1 VKPSA
6 PAGDGTTARRTEE
19 RTNLG
24 GDRHNEGE
32 TLGRY
37 ILRRTLINIPVI
49 LLVTT
54 LVFFATNVLPGDFVA
69 QRIAEN
75 NPQAE
80 GGAEAVEAQIAKIKK
95 ELGIDDSVPV
105 RYVKYIGNLLRG
117 DFGTSYQNGKSATSE
132 FRAGLPYTVQ
142 MALMSLAVALL
153 TSIPIGIISAIRQD
167 SMTDYFLRFFAILF
181 VAAPNFWVATMFLLY
196 VVRGVDIGPVTL
208 GWDVPISTHPLIWED
223 PWGSIRLFIIP
234 AVAGGLASGAGV
246 MRLLRSQMLEVLRQD
261 YIRTAW
267 AKGVRERVIIVRHA
281 LKNAL
286 IPVLTVI
293 GLTIAGLLSGNVVF
307 EFLFNIPGVGNRIL
321 TAIRARDVPVVQAF
335 VVILATFIVFV
346 NLFIDVLYGIVDPRV
361 RLS

>member
-1 VKPSA
+1 
-6 PAGDGTTARRTEE
+6 
-19 RTNLG
+19 LG
-24 GDRHNEGE
+24 N
-32 TLGRY
+32 Y

-49 LLVTT
+49 LLVAT

-69 QRIAEN
+69 QKIAGN
-75 NPQAE
+75 NPTGE
-80 GGAEAVEAQIAKIKK
+80 GGPEAIKAQIQKIR
-95 ELGIDDSVPV
+95 EDLGIDDPIPV
-105 RYVKYIGNLLRG
+105 RYVKYLGNLVQG
-117 DFGTSYQNGKSATSE
+117 DFGTSYRSGNSALSE
-132 FRAGLPYTVQ
+132 FRRGIPYTLQLSV
-142 MALMSLAVALL
+142 MALTVALL

-167 SMTDYFLRFFAILF
+167 SIIDYVLRFFAIIF
-181 VAAPNFWVATMFLLY
+181 VAAPNFWVATMLLLY
-196 VVRGVDIGPVTL
+196 VVRGIPIGPFEI
-208 GWDVPISTHPLIWED
+208 GWEVPLTEHPLIWESPID
-223 PWGSIRLFIIP
+223 SLKLFIIP

-293 GLTIAGLLSGNVVF
+293 GLTVAGLLSGNVVF

-321 TAIRARDVPVVQAF
+321 NSIRERDVPVVQSF
-335 VVILATFIVFV
+335 VVIIATFIVFV
-346 NLFIDVLYGIVDPRV
+346 NLAIDVLYGLIDPRV